1 MNASRC
7 QVARTVL
14 LSRPQDRR
22 LFQTTSQVGAFG
34 PDRTLDVV
42 QSIAETTTIAATNS
56 LSSGCRPSLSKMRRK
71 GVSYTS
77 RWRPRQATDATLHP
91 K

>member
-34 PDRTLDVV
+34 PDRTLDDLGVPV
-42 QSIAETTTIAATNS
+42 RRHDRVAAM
-56 LSSGCRPSLSKMRRK
+56 G
-71 GVSYTS
+71 
-77 RWRPRQATDATLHP
+77 
-91 K
+91 